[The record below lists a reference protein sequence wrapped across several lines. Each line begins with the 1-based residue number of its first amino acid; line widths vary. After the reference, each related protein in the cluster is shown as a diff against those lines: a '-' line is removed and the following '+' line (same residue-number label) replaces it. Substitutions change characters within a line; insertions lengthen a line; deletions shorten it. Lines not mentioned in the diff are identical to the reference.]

1 MLIAEDL
8 LLLLYGDESGKPV
21 LASTELDY
29 ALAGGVLL
37 ELAMLGRIDVAG
49 AGETVKSGRLVVR
62 DPAPTGSVILD
73 ARLAML
79 AGRQGRRPKDVIA
92 RLAKNLRGQLLDQLA
107 GRGILR
113 RDSGKVLGLFPVT
126 RWPANES
133 RHEQEVRLALDSAL
147 RMGTQPD
154 ERTAALIALLHAV
167 NAVPKVITDAPD
179 KRALRRRAK
188 QIAESEWAAEAVRG
202 AVQAV
207 QAAAMAA
214 ITAAA
219 AGGAVAT
226 GS

>member
-29 ALAGGVLL
+29 ALAGAVLL
-37 ELAMLGRIDVAG
+37 ELALLGRIDVAG
-49 AGETVKSGRLVVR
+49 PGENVKSGRLIVR
-62 DPAPTGSVILD
+62 DPSPTGSAVLD
-73 ARLAML
+73 ERLAML
-79 AGRQGRRPKDVIA
+79 AGKQGRRPKDVIA
-92 RLAKNLRGQLLDQLA
+92 KLAKNLRGRLLDQLA

-113 RDSGKVLGLFPVT
+113 RNPGKVLGLFPVT
-126 RWPANES
+126 RWPANDA

-147 RMGTQPD
+147 RIGTRPD
-154 ERTAALIALLHAV
+154 ERTVALISLLHAV

-179 KRALRRRAK
+179 KKAIKRRAK
-188 QIAESEWAAEAVRG
+188 QIAESAWAAEAVRS

-207 QAAAMAA
+207 QAASMAA

>member
-29 ALAGGVLL
+29 ALAGAVLL
-37 ELAMLGRIDVAG
+37 ELAMLGRLDVAST
-49 AGETVKSGRLVVR
+49 GETVKSGRLVIR
-62 DPAPTGSVILD
+62 DPSPTGSAILD
-73 ARLAML
+73 ERLAML
-79 AGRQGRRPKDVIA
+79 AGKQGRRPKDVIA
-92 RLAKNLRGQLLDQLA
+92 RLAKNLRGQVLDQLA

-113 RDSGKVLGLFPVT
+113 RDRGKVLGLFPVT
-126 RWPANES
+126 RWPADDA
-133 RHEQEVRLALDSAL
+133 RHEQEVRIALDSAL
-147 RMGTQPD
+147 RIGTQPD
-154 ERTAALIALLHAV
+154 ERTAALISLLHAV
-167 NAVPKVITDAPD
+167 DAVPKVITDAPD

-188 QIAESEWAAEAVRG
+188 QIAESEWAAAAVRS

>member
-8 LLLLYGDESGKPV
+8 LLLLYADESGKPV

-29 ALAGGVLL
+29 ALAGAVLL
-37 ELAMLGRIDVAG
+37 ELALLGRIDIAG
-49 AGETVKSGRLVVR
+49 PGENVKSGRLIVR
-62 DPAPTGSVILD
+62 DQSPTGEPILD
-73 ARLAML
+73 ERLAML

-92 RLAKNLRGQLLDQLA
+92 KLAKNLRGGLLNELA

-113 RDSGKVLGLFPVT
+113 RNPGKVLGLFPVT
-126 RWPANES
+126 RWPANDA

-147 RMGTQPD
+147 RIGTQPD
-154 ERTAALIALLHAV
+154 ERTAALISLLHAV

-179 KRALRRRAK
+179 RKALKRRAK
-188 QIAESEWAAEAVRG
+188 QIAESAWAAEAVRS

-207 QAAAMAA
+207 QAASMAA